1 MIITKERVNEIG
13 VLKAIGLPNSKIVTQ
28 FLSESIFMASLG
40 FVVCILITLVAG
52 PMMQTMLIESGS
64 NDVSSTE
71 EESTPQRVN
80 PLNKTTSAYL
90 PPSSTWP
97 ISQSYARV
105 LFYGFNHFVGV
116 FCRRKEYS
124 YEFWINDF
132 NWNNWSALSHIGG
145 IENATSA
152 SIEVRMR

>member
-1 MIITKERVNEIG
+1 
-13 VLKAIGLPNSKIVTQ
+13 
-28 FLSESIFMASLG
+28 MASLG

-64 NDVSSTE
+64 NDASSTE
-71 EESTPQRVN
+71 EESTPQQFQPSQILN
-80 PLNKTTSAYL
+80 PTPESSSMDSITSL
-90 PPSSTWP
+90 EFS
-97 ISQSYARV
+97 V
-105 LFYGFNHFVGV
+105 DG
-116 FCRRKEYS
+116 KEYS

-132 NWNNWSALSHIGG
+132 DWNNWSALSHIGG